1 MRKGKYDELFE
12 IGIMKMDKPH
22 KMLKLDSQ
30 SKYGQLIALAREAWH
45 AYNKFIK
52 AKTDDAYTKFQ
63 GKFEELIKDRKY
75 RTFDYY
81 DNEVLYLDTRLA
93 SIMQNNKKLAR
104 TIFKDLNMQG
114 IDFNEM
120 KSCYLSQFQEKE
132 EKISVELAK

>member
-81 DNEVLYLDTRLA
+81 D
-93 SIMQNNKKLAR
+93 
-104 TIFKDLNMQG
+104 
-114 IDFNEM
+114 M
-120 KSCYLSQFQEKE
+120 KSFIWIQDLHQLCKTIKNWLKPSL
-132 EKISVELAK
+132 KI